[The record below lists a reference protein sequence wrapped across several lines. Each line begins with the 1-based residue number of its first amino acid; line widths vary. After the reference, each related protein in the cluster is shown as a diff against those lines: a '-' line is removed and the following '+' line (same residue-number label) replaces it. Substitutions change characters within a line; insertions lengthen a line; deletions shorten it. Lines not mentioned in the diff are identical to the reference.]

1 MEPENITVTFVHGPG
16 HHSSLVI
23 GTVVDFPNERFV
35 AQCKEQRKE
44 RDEERQTH

>member
-23 GTVVDFPNERFV
+23 GTAVDFPNEAFCCPV
-35 AQCKEQRKE
+35 QRAEEGE
-44 RDEERQTH
+44 R